1 MRSRGDS
8 AAWAPSTHVSIV
20 DQGWI
25 GRVSVVLSRRSSTQS
40 SWLRHG
46 PDPVRYT
53 VATVVV
59 IAVPVLLLVGLVG
72 AFAERV
78 GGFETVLLAVINP
91 IGILG
96 AARSMLEPEFFARWG
111 HLGLGAAAVALAA
124 NTIAAVF
131 IGAGLSEGDIEV
143 PIIFAVPFAVFC
155 AYVLLLR
162 LFRR

>member
-1 MRSRGDS
+1 MVARR
-8 AAWAPSTHVSIV
+8 
-20 DQGWI
+20 I
-25 GRVSVVLSRRSSTQS
+25 GRVSPVASSERPA
-40 SWLRHG
+40 LRHG
-46 PDPVRYT
+46 PDPIRYT

-72 AFAERV
+72 AFADRI

-91 IGILG
+91 IAILL
-96 AARSMLEPEFFARWG
+96 AAGSMLEPDFFARRG
-111 HLGLGAAAVALAA
+111 SIALGAAAIALAA

-155 AYVLLLR
+155 AYAGLLSVL
-162 LFRR
+162 RR